1 MNQEKESKNRNNIKY
16 KKKKKKRVSNLIIYQ
31 HQVLSS
37 WPTRNSAFQNSEGDK
52 NNIGRKVKYKWKKF
66 NYLDIK
72 ILVST

>member
-16 KKKKKKRVSNLIIYQ
+16 KKKKKKKRVSNLIIYQ

-52 NNIGRKVKYKWKKF
+52 NNIEGE
-66 NYLDIK
+66 
-72 ILVST
+72 S

>member
-16 KKKKKKRVSNLIIYQ
+16 KKKKKETCFELYQ

-52 NNIGRKVKYKWKKF
+52 NNIGGKVKYKWEKF

>member
-16 KKKKKKRVSNLIIYQ
+16 KKKTCFELYQ

-52 NNIGRKVKYKWKKF
+52 NNIGGE
-66 NYLDIK
+66 
-72 ILVST
+72 S

>member
-16 KKKKKKRVSNLIIYQ
+16 KKKKKRVSNYINIKFYLVGQRETRLFKIAKAIKII
-31 HQVLSS
+31 S
-37 WPTRNSAFQNSEGDK
+37 RG
-52 NNIGRKVKYKWKKF
+52 KVKYKWEKF